1 MFNTIQSF
9 HSHFRWIIFLM
20 AAIALIIPFINKNSQ
35 EINKKQK
42 LPALLFMITMD
53 IQVLLG
59 LLLYFVYSPYGL
71 QAFDMGMSAVM
82 KTTDIRKIAVE
93 HFTMMLLAFVLVHIG
108 YSKIKKADSAAKIS
122 KHSLVFFGIALI
134 CILASIPWSRL

>member
-1 MFNTIQSF
+1 MYNTIQSF
-9 HSHFRWIIFLM
+9 HSHFIWVIFLM
-20 AAIALIIPFINKNSQ
+20 AAIAIIIPFINKNSQ

-59 LLLYFVYSPYGL
+59 LLLYFVYSSYGL
-71 QAFDMGMSAVM
+71 QAFDQGMSAVM
-82 KTTDIRKIAVE
+82 KSPDIRKIAVE
-93 HFTMMLLAFVLVHIG
+93 HFTMMLIAFVLVHVG

-134 CILASIPWSRL
+134 FILVSIPWSRL